1 MRCKEAK
8 LINENEE
15 VSSSL
20 EATELVSVGLQLR
33 SAREAVGLTVED
45 IANKTFI
52 RPDVIRDLENDR
64 FDTAGGIA
72 YARGHIRTIA
82 KLVNLDGDLL
92 VVDFENLTGVTDRPM
107 IDLLTEN
114 SATPIRRERP
124 KLSYKAM
131 SGVAAA
137 VVAGL
142 ILVPAISS
150 FSHSSSKKATVAAAP
165 KVSSDA
171 GNLTAVATKTS
182 DVSVIIT
189 GINGATWV
197 GVTDAAGNQVF
208 SGRIIQGAT
217 QTFTDN
223 QLLYFVIGNAG
234 AVNLKVNG
242 EDLGT
247 PGAVGEVLHLQFGPG
262 QTSKG

>member
-8 LINENEE
+8 LINENEGFI
-15 VSSSL
+15 

-33 SAREAVGLTVED
+33 SAREAAGFTVEN
-45 IANKTFI
+45 IADKTFI

-64 FDTAGGIA
+64 FDTAGGVA

-82 KLVNLDGDLL
+82 KLVNLDADLL
-92 VVDFENLTGVTDRPM
+92 IVDFENLTGVTDRPM
-107 IDLLTEN
+107 IDLLTET
-114 SATPIRRERP
+114 SATPIRREMP

-131 SGVAAA
+131 SGIAAA

-150 FSHSSSKKATVAAAP
+150 FTHSSTKKPAVASAP
-165 KVSSDA
+165 SASSDA
-171 GNLTAVATKTS
+171 GNLTAVATKST

-189 GINGATWV
+189 GVNGATWV
-197 GVTDAAGNQVF
+197 GVTDASGNQIY
-208 SGRIIQGAT
+208 SGRIVQGAT

>member
-1 MRCKEAK
+1 M
-8 LINENEE
+8 INDNE
-15 VSSSL
+15 VNT
-20 EATELVSVGLQLR
+20 EATESVSVGLKLR
-33 SAREAVGLTVED
+33 SAREASGFSVED

-64 FDTAGGIA
+64 FDTAGGVA

-82 KLVNLDGDLL
+82 KLVHLDADSLI
-92 VVDFENLTGVTDRPM
+92 VDFENLTGVSDRPM
-107 IDLLTEN
+107 IDLLTET
-114 SATPIRRERP
+114 SATAERRKLP

-131 SGVAAA
+131 SGIAAA

-150 FSHSSSKKATVAAAP
+150 FTHSSPKKAAVASAP
-165 KVSSDA
+165 QASSDA
-171 GNLTAVATKTS
+171 GDLTAVASKSS
-182 DVSVIIT
+182 DVSVVIT
-189 GINGATWV
+189 GVNGPTWV
-197 GVTDAAGNQVF
+197 GVTDASGNQIY
-208 SGRIIQGAT
+208 SGRIVQGAT

-262 QTSKG
+262 QSSQG